1 MVQTSTKRGQIMAV
15 AKLTIQQWGNS
26 LAVRIPASIA
36 RAKHFR
42 VGQEVEMTTEEIG
55 VSVKPADP
63 RSMSLAQR
71 LEGFDRARFGGDME
85 DSGNV
90 GAEVF

>member
-1 MVQTSTKRGQIMAV
+1 
-15 AKLTIQQWGNS
+15 
-26 LAVRIPASIA
+26 
-36 RAKHFR
+36 

-63 RSMSLAQR
+63 RSMPLAQR